1 MAATPSLR
9 RLCTM
14 FKALLATEEDID
26 TRELV
31 LAQNAFYTGARAVLK
46 VQAYLLE
53 RGRYDELHAM
63 LEKHGRQINNLIKPC
78 RRERH

>member
-1 MAATPSLR
+1 MGLESTGQLPGKPAMAATPSLR

-26 TRELV
+26 RRELV

-53 RGRYDELHAM
+53 RGRL
-63 LEKHGRQINNLIKPC
+63 R
-78 RRERH
+78 